1 MNIVYVKIKNR
12 DEIIFP
18 ECYYQ
23 QLNNFIIIKTVNGS
37 HEIGVFNLN
46 IIEYVYFDYKER
58 KTNKRDW
65 CDKTKSGI
73 PEK

>member
-23 QLNNFIIIKTVNGS
+23 QLNNFIIIKTVDGS

-58 KTNKRDW
+58 KANKRDW
-65 CDKTKSGI
+65 CDETRSGI

>member
-58 KTNKRDW
+58 KTNKRGW